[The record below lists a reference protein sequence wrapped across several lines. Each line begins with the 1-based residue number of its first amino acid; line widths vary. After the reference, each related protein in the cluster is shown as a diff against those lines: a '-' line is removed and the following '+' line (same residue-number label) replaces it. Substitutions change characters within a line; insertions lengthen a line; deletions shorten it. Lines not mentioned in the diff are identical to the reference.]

1 MAWNPTICLAIFG
14 AITAGILPDNIVDED
29 VVEFLVDQGTV
40 YPQGRRKTVMI
51 KGVETDQQLLDLPSE
66 YLSYEAGKYKMMLG
80 YRMARKLELE
90 TGDKLMLRWRDDH
103 GSFDAREFEV
113 VHIFTTTTLTIDV
126 GQVWL
131 GLEQMQIMFDLPE
144 KVTYFSYRGEK
155 PEPGAEWIEKTQE
168 YLLSEFQALFAAKM
182 AGVAFMYAIL
192 LFLAMIAVF
201 DTQVLAVFK
210 RRKEVGMMMALGMPR
225 GAIMRIFTLEG
236 FLSGILAVIL
246 GFLWGFPLLRKFQ
259 ENGLQMPDMMA
270 SYGVDGMLDAMY
282 PQYTLPIVLMTVM
295 LVLVLIVV
303 VSYLPVSGISKM
315 KAVEA
320 LK

>member
-1 MAWNPTICLAIFG
+1 M
-14 AITAGILPDNIVDED
+14 PDNVIDED
-29 VVEFLVDQGTV
+29 VVGFLVDQGTV

-51 KGVETDQQLLDLPSE
+51 KGVETDQQLLDLPTE
-66 YLSYEAGKYKMMLG
+66 YLSYETGKYKMMLG

-126 GQVWL
+126 GHVWL
-131 GLEQMQIMFDLPE
+131 GMEQMREMFDLPQ
-144 KVTYFSYRGEK
+144 KVTYISYRGAK
-155 PEPGAEWIEKTQE
+155 PVLGSDWIEKTQKH
-168 YLLSEFQALFAAKM
+168 LLSEFQTIFAAKM
-182 AGVAFMYAIL
+182 AGVTFMYVIL

-210 RRKEVGMMMALGMPR
+210 RRREVGMMMALGMPR
-225 GAIMRIFTLEG
+225 SAIMRIFTLEG
-236 FLSGILAVIL
+236 FLSGLIAVVL
-246 GFLWGFPLLRKFQ
+246 GFLWGFPLLSKFQ
-259 ENGLQMPDMMA
+259 ETGLHMPEMMD
-270 SYGVDGMLDAMY
+270 SYGIDGILYAMY
-282 PQYTLPIVLMTVM
+282 PQYTLPIVLLTVV

-303 VSYLPVSGISKM
+303 VSFLPVSGISKM
-315 KAVEA
+315 SAIEA